1 MSSMMRR
8 LKRTE
13 MVNVRFTRK
22 ERERMEARAVKLGYS
37 TLSDYIRN
45 VMQRVGEAAEPQRSV

>member
-1 MSSMMRR
+1 MMRR

-13 MVNVRFTRK
+13 MVNVRFTKK
-22 ERERMEARAVKLGYS
+22 ERERMESLALRLGYS

-45 VMQRVGEAAEPQRSV
+45 VMQRVSEQADVQRAV